1 MPSGREDFRPFL
13 GRHVALL
20 NSVPAWTLRVVLPRA
35 MAQAYEGIQG
45 VVADEWETPLH
56 PHTIDELTWYF
67 EQRRHLP
74 AGHFPLPADGRF
86 ERAAIAFQG
95 CRFDRLYRR
104 WLRWGTGALS
114 DAAST
119 VMSEA
124 LASGSGR
131 VECVILNHSYDHL
144 APMIDAG
151 ERVQDDARK
160 GPHTGR
166 TSGSPSVDPT
176 IQP

>member
-1 MPSGREDFRPFL
+1 
-13 GRHVALL
+13 
-20 NSVPAWTLRVVLPRA
+20 
-35 MAQAYEGIQG
+35 MAQAYEGIQR

-56 PHTIDELTWYF
+56 PHTIDDSDFYF

-74 AGHFPLPADGRF
+74 AGHFPLTADGRF
-86 ERAAIAFQG
+86 DRAAIAFQG

-104 WLRWGTGALS
+104 WLRSGVGALS
-114 DAAST
+114 DSAST

-131 VECVILNHSYDHL
+131 VECLILNHSYDHL
-144 APMIDAG
+144 APVIDAG
-151 ERVQDDARK
+151 ERVQDDARN
-160 GPHTGR
+160 GPHAGS
-166 TSGSPSVDPT
+166 TSGSPSLDPT